1 MKKRSSGILM
11 HISSLPGPYGI
22 GDFGRGA
29 YDFVDFLDRAKQ
41 KEWQI
46 LPLGIT
52 GYGDSPYQNF
62 SAFAGNPYF
71 IDLNEFLEQGYLE
84 KEELVILPL
93 GDDPLKVDYGIL
105 YKNKMELLRRA
116 HKRAMRTIGPELRT
130 FYEKEKNWLRDY
142 ALFMALK
149 AEHKGISWLK
159 WPDEYKDINSDKVR
173 EFEKNHEKEMFFHVF
188 IQYYFFK
195 QWRKLKNY
203 ANDKNIR
210 IIGDIPIY
218 VAEDSSDIWGNRE
231 IFKVDRNFVPIT
243 VAGCPPD
250 AFSLTGQL
258 WGNPIYNWEAMEKD
272 GYKWWIKRIRAS
284 FEIYDVVRIDHFR
297 GFEAFWEI
305 KNGSENAVIGK
316 WTKGPNMKLFDKVK
330 EELGELDIIAED
342 LGFLTEEVHELI
354 ENTGYPGMKVLQFA
368 FDPREES
375 DYLPHTYHRNCVV
388 YTGTHDNE
396 TIMGWVK
403 NVNAEDLIFAGKYLK
418 LSFEE
423 GLNWGFIRGA
433 FSSVADLC
441 IIPMQ
446 DFLGL
451 GEEAR
456 MNTPSTLGNNWI
468 WRMRED
474 ALTDVLAAK
483 IAKLTKMYGR

>member
-1 MKKRSSGILM
+1 
-11 HISSLPGPYGI
+11 
-22 GDFGRGA
+22 
-29 YDFVDFLDRAKQ
+29 
-41 KEWQI
+41 
-46 LPLGIT
+46 
-52 GYGDSPYQNF
+52 
-62 SAFAGNPYF
+62 
-71 IDLNEFLEQGYLE
+71 
-84 KEELVILPL
+84 
-93 GDDPLKVDYGIL
+93 
-105 YKNKMELLRRA
+105 
-116 HKRAMRTIGPELRT
+116 
-130 FYEKEKNWLRDY
+130 
-142 ALFMALK
+142 
-149 AEHKGISWLK
+149 
-159 WPDEYKDINSDKVR
+159 
-173 EFEKNHEKEMFFHVF
+173 
-188 IQYYFFK
+188 
-195 QWRKLKNY
+195 
-203 ANDKNIR
+203 
-210 IIGDIPIY
+210 

-305 KNGSENAVIGK
+305 KNGAENAVIGK

-330 EELGELDIIAED
+330 EELGDLDIIAED

-375 DYLPHTYHRNCVV
+375 DYLPHTYQRNCVV

-403 NVNAEDLIFAGKYLK
+403 NVNSEDLIFAGKYLK

-456 MNTPSTLGNNWI
+456 MNTPSTLGDNWI